1 MFLSRIYLS
10 QNISTVSF
18 SLALSVDTASLC
30 SVLFPWIVF
39 VSLLK
44 MISVCP
50 REFVQVLS
58 SMDMNDMTKHA
69 QDPFYMIL

>member
-1 MFLSRIYLS
+1 
-10 QNISTVSF
+10 
-18 SLALSVDTASLC
+18 
-30 SVLFPWIVF
+30 VF